1 MLTLALMV
9 PMAAAGLYNA
19 PPEGAEGV
27 TVLVCPDDPA
37 CSAVIDELQRLHPRA
52 IYVGVDSLLALNL
65 VKGGDATS
73 RADTFAASLDS
84 AKSAFAEER
93 WTDTNRALDEA
104 ARALAG
110 WTGAPT
116 NQQLFDLYY
125 LRAAAQLA
133 VKKEATEAF
142 QQAAVVA
149 WNRSVTLPVD
159 SEPYASLYYN
169 AVYEL
174 LTEGLGLLTL
184 EAAPGTAYLLDGVPL
199 GEGPLT
205 VSVFSGTHR
214 LNAVAARPSQAQAGQ
229 AQAGQAQAG
238 AQWRASVKVLA
249 FRTTTLTAQL
259 AMPDDAGWLSSNL
272 QRAVDDRRLEADTA
286 ALVRDWCAHY
296 ELSQV
301 HIVVAS
307 QGVAGLDGAGLH
319 ARGVYYNPQL
329 KRFSAE

>member
-1 MLTLALMV
+1 MLTLVLTV
-9 PMAAAGLYNA
+9 PLASAGLYNA
-19 PPEGAEGV
+19 PPEGAEAV
-27 TVLVCPDDPA
+27 TVLVCPNDPT
-37 CSAVIDELQRLHPRA
+37 CGAVIDEVQRLHPRE

-73 RADTFAASLDS
+73 REDTLSSSLDA
-84 AKSAFAEER
+84 AKTAFAVER
-93 WTDTNRALDEA
+93 WNDANRALDDA
-104 ARALAG
+104 GRALAG

-125 LRAAAQLA
+125 LRAAVQLA

-159 SEPYASLYYN
+159 AEPYASLYYN

-174 LTEGLGLLTL
+174 LTEGLGRLTL
-184 EAAPGTAYLLDGVPL
+184 EAVPGTSYLLDGVPL

-214 LNAVAARPSQAQAGQ
+214 LNAVAARAGQ
-229 AQAGQAQAG
+229 GQAG

-249 FRTTTLTAQL
+249 LRTTTLTAQL
-259 AMPDDAGWLSSNL
+259 AMPDDAAWLATGL
-272 QRAVDDRRLEADTA
+272 QRAVDDRRIEADTV
-286 ALVRDWCAHY
+286 ALVRDWCEHY
-296 ELSQV
+296 GLSQV
-301 HIVVAS
+301 HIVVAE

-319 ARGVYYNPQL
+319 VRGVYYNPQL

>member
-1 MLTLALMV
+1 MLTLVLTV
-9 PMAAAGLYNA
+9 PLASAGLYNA
-19 PPEGAEGV
+19 PPEGAEAV
-27 TVLVCPDDPA
+27 TVLVCPNDPT
-37 CSAVIDELQRLHPRA
+37 CGAVIDEVQHLHPRE

-73 RADTFAASLDS
+73 REDTLSSSLDA
-84 AKSAFAEER
+84 AKTAFAVER
-93 WTDTNRALDEA
+93 WNDANRALDDA
-104 ARALAG
+104 GRALAG

-125 LRAAAQLA
+125 LRAAVQLA

-159 SEPYASLYYN
+159 AEPYASLYYN

-174 LTEGLGLLTL
+174 LTEGLGRLTL
-184 EAAPGTAYLLDGVPL
+184 EAVPGTSYLLDGVPL

-214 LNAVAARPSQAQAGQ
+214 LNAVAARAGQ
-229 AQAGQAQAG
+229 GQAG

-249 FRTTTLTAQL
+249 LRTTTLTAQL
-259 AMPDDAGWLSSNL
+259 AMPDDAAWLATGL
-272 QRAVDDRRLEADTA
+272 QRAVDDRRIEADTV
-286 ALVRDWCAHY
+286 ALVRDWCEHY
-296 ELSQV
+296 GLSQV
-301 HIVVAS
+301 HIVVAE

-319 ARGVYYNPQL
+319 VRGVYYNPQL

>member
-1 MLTLALMV
+1 MLTLVLTV
-9 PMAAAGLYNA
+9 PLASAGLYNA
-19 PPEGAEGV
+19 PPEGAETV
-27 TVLVCPDDPA
+27 TVLVCPDDPT
-37 CSAVIDELQRLHPRA
+37 CSAVIDEAQRLHPRE

-73 RADTFAASLDS
+73 REDTLSSSLDA
-84 AKSAFAEER
+84 AKTAFAVER
-93 WTDTNRALDEA
+93 WNDANRALDDA
-104 ARALAG
+104 GRALAG

-125 LRAAAQLA
+125 LRAAVQLA

-159 SEPYASLYYN
+159 AEPYASLYYN

-174 LTEGLGLLTL
+174 LTEGLGRLTL
-184 EAAPGTAYLLDGVPL
+184 EAVPGTSYLLDGVPL

-214 LNAVAARPSQAQAGQ
+214 LNAVAARGDARDPEH
-229 AQAGQAQAG
+229 AG

-249 FRTTTLTAQL
+249 MRTTTLTAQL
-259 AMPDDAGWLSSNL
+259 AMPDDAAWLATGL
-272 QRAVDDRRLEADTA
+272 QRAVDDRRLEADTV
-286 ALVRDWCAHY
+286 ALVRDWCEHY
-296 ELSQV
+296 GLSQI
-301 HIVVAS
+301 HIVVAE

-319 ARGVYYNPQL
+319 MRGVYYDPQL

>member
-1 MLTLALMV
+1 MLTLVLTV
-9 PMAAAGLYNA
+9 PLASAGLYNA
-19 PPEGAEGV
+19 PPEGAETV
-27 TVLVCPDDPA
+27 TVLVCPDDPT
-37 CSAVIDELQRLHPRA
+37 CSGVIDEVQRLHPRE

-73 RADTFAASLDS
+73 REDTLASSLDA
-84 AKSAFAEER
+84 AKTAFAVER
-93 WTDTNRALDEA
+93 WNDANRALDDA
-104 ARALAG
+104 GRALAG

-125 LRAAAQLA
+125 LRAAVQLA

-159 SEPYASLYYN
+159 AEPYASLYYD

-174 LTEGLGLLTL
+174 LTEGLGRLTL
-184 EAAPGTAYLLDGVPL
+184 EAVPGTSYLLDGVPL

-214 LNAVAARPSQAQAGQ
+214 LNAAA
-229 AQAGQAQAG
+229 AG

-249 FRTTTLTAQL
+249 LRTTTLTAQV
-259 AMPDDAGWLSSNL
+259 AMPDDAAWLATGL
-272 QRAVDDRRLEADTA
+272 QRAVDERRIEADTV
-286 ALVRDWCAHY
+286 ALVRDWCEHY
-296 ELSQV
+296 GLSQL
-301 HIVVAS
+301 HIVVAE

-319 ARGVYYNPQL
+319 TRGVYYNPQL

>member
-1 MLTLALMV
+1 MLTLVLTV
-9 PMAAAGLYNA
+9 PLASAGLYNA
-19 PPEGAEGV
+19 PPEGAEAV
-27 TVLVCPDDPA
+27 TVLVCPNDPT
-37 CSAVIDELQRLHPRA
+37 CGAVIDEAQRLHPRE

-73 RADTFAASLDS
+73 REDTLSSSLDA
-84 AKSAFAEER
+84 AKTAFAVER
-93 WTDTNRALDEA
+93 WNDANRALDDA
-104 ARALAG
+104 GRALAG

-125 LRAAAQLA
+125 LRAAVQLA

-159 SEPYASLYYN
+159 AEPYASLYYN

-174 LTEGLGLLTL
+174 LTEGLGWLTL
-184 EAAPGTAYLLDGVPL
+184 EAVPGTSYLLDGVPL

-214 LNAVAARPSQAQAGQ
+214 LNAVAARAGQ
-229 AQAGQAQAG
+229 GQAG

-249 FRTTTLTAQL
+249 LRTTTLTAQL
-259 AMPDDAGWLSSNL
+259 AMPDDAAWLATGL
-272 QRAVDDRRLEADTA
+272 QRAVDDRRIEADTV
-286 ALVRDWCAHY
+286 ALVRDWCEHY
-296 ELSQV
+296 GLSQV
-301 HIVVAS
+301 HIVVAE

-319 ARGVYYNPQL
+319 VRGVYYNPQL